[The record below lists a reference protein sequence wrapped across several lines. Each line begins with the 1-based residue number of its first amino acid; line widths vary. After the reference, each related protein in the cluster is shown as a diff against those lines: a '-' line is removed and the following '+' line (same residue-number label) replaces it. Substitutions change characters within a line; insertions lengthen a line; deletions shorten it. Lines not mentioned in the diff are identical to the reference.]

1 MRKVQWMIIWIGA
14 SMMLSFTPRRE
25 VSESPFVLVE
35 LFTSEGCSSC
45 PAADELLEEM
55 TAILQKE
62 GRQVVGVSFHV
73 TYWDKLGWKDP
84 YSDSLYSARQK
95 RYLPLLE
102 VPRSYTPQAVVNG
115 RSEFVGSNPFKF
127 RELVIAAGEQ
137 PSKIQISGTAIKSG
151 SAVTVSYQ
159 TKGKAAGSVISAAL
173 VERHAEHFVP
183 RGENKS
189 RVLKHHNVVRAFES
203 VDYGPTGTILMNWPE
218 GLDVANSEII
228 LFVQHTKSLGVLG
241 GTRINL
247 H

>member
-1 MRKVQWMIIWIGA
+1 MSKVQWIFIWIGA
-14 SMMLSFTPRRE
+14 WMMLSFTPRWE
-25 VSESPFVLVE
+25 AGDSSFVLVE

-55 TAILQKE
+55 TGILQKE

-102 VPRSYTPQAVVNG
+102 VPRPYTPQAVVNG
-115 RSEFVGSNPFKF
+115 KAEFVGSNPFKF
-127 RELVIAAGEQ
+127 RELVIAEEAQ
-137 PSKIQISGTAIKSG
+137 PSKVHISASAVKSG
-151 SAVTVSYQ
+151 SSVTVTYRAR
-159 TKGKAAGSVISAAL
+159 GKAAGSVIAAVL
-173 VERHAEHFVP
+173 VESHAEHFIP

-189 RVLKHHNVVRAFES
+189 RVLKHHNVARVFES
-203 VDYGPTGTILMNWPE
+203 VEYRPSGTITLSWPE
-218 GLDVANSEII
+218 ELDVNNSEII
-228 LFVQHTKSLGVLG
+228 LFVQHTTSLGILG
-241 GTRINL
+241 GTRVNL